1 MKLPTF
7 LPLPGFPS
15 RPPRLRK
22 RTNPL
27 PPIAHKFMDALERIA
42 GPKQILYMGPFQFIG
57 DRKGGIYGQLELH
70 FWPRGPKGAYVVH
83 VGYIGVSPEHRR
95 KGYASIMMNMLVQ
108 AADEVGMDMDLNIS
122 PNTKR
127 GDKSKQMTERQLQ
140 KFYSKFGFKSGPG
153 AAWKDMR
160 RTR

>member
-1 MKLPTF
+1 
-7 LPLPGFPS
+7 
-15 RPPRLRK
+15 
-22 RTNPL
+22 
-27 PPIAHKFMDALERIA
+27 MDALERIA

-70 FWPRGPKGAYVVH
+70 FWKHGPGGAYVVH
-83 VGYIGVSPEHRR
+83 IGYIGVAPEHRR
-95 KGYASIMMNMLVQ
+95 KGYATIMMQMLTQ
-108 AADEVGMDMDLNIS
+108 AADEVGIDMDLNIS
-122 PNTKR
+122 PNSKR